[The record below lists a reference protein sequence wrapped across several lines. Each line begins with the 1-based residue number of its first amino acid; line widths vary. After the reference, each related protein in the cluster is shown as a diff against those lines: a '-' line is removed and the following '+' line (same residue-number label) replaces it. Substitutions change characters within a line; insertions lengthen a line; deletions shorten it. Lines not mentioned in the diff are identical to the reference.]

1 MCTKKFIQIE
11 MCVKDK
17 NGQVNW
23 HGKHMIGNLDI
34 EVNMPLSQG
43 LPKALDKRIQTS
55 MITIKL
61 SELVYY
67 DGLKKHKL
75 IKEAED
81 RYTWRETEKIELTRR
96 KMEEDHKTT
105 KVKPADLSPS
115 HQTPFIS
122 KHPTIQRTPYN
133 VNFQT
138 FLEHNP
144 EELQFV

>member
-1 MCTKKFIQIE
+1 MYTKKFIQLE
-11 MCVKDK
+11 MSVKDK

-23 HGKHMIGNLDI
+23 HGNLDL

-81 RYTWRETEKIELTRR
+81 SYAWRKTEKI
-96 KMEEDHKTT
+96 
-105 KVKPADLSPS
+105 
-115 HQTPFIS
+115 
-122 KHPTIQRTPYN
+122 
-133 VNFQT
+133 
-138 FLEHNP
+138 
-144 EELQFV
+144 